1 MTIAA
6 TVPGVALT
14 PTEAWS
20 KRIRRIGGFIQV
32 AFAAF
37 WLVRGSLTI
46 VGKVGAALAVAFAVT
61 SFAIAVYG
69 VRATTGTA
77 PRPRGFEAHRI
88 ERAVTIATALQLAA
102 SFAAPVIVSAAGYP
116 DLVLPAIAI
125 TIGPLLLWLDHHV
138 HIPRLRPVGWVLIV
152 GPVLLAITLSGT
164 ALAASTGIA
173 AGILLL
179 GTAAAG
185 FHDLASSRGRIS

>member
-1 MTIAA
+1 
-6 TVPGVALT
+6 
-14 PTEAWS
+14 
-20 KRIRRIGGFIQV
+20 
-32 AFAAF
+32 
-37 WLVRGSLTI
+37 
-46 VGKVGAALAVAFAVT
+46 
-61 SFAIAVYG
+61 
-69 VRATTGTA
+69 
-77 PRPRGFEAHRI
+77 
-88 ERAVTIATALQLAA
+88 TIATALQLAA
-102 SFAAPVIVSAAGYP
+102 SFAASVIVIAAGYP